1 MKSNEYIVKNEN
13 LKQTEITFSNIEV
26 IKDAIKE
33 FAYSNYT
40 GSDVSLNFFGE
51 IDNDFRVIVVIGNSD
66 DENIIF
72 NIELSQLDNQFSF
85 GIFDINPII
94 PRINNGHLLKFDQ
107 DKILHITL
115 EYISN
120 ERFNGGCFAK
130 GKLIGTNVNDLK
142 FIGISGDIKN
152 EAFINSLN
160 LDELIIS
167 LPELSETN
175 DFYITKFL

>member
-1 MKSNEYIVKNEN
+1 MKSNEYVVKNEN
-13 LKQTEITFSNIEV
+13 LKQTEIIFSNIEV
-26 IKDAIKE
+26 LKDAIKE
-33 FAYSNYT
+33 FAYSNYS
-40 GSDVSLNFFGE
+40 GIDVSLNFFGE
-51 IDNDFRVIVVIGNSD
+51 IGNDFRVVIIIGDSD

-85 GIFDINPII
+85 GIFDITKTISKI
-94 PRINNGHLLKFDQ
+94 KNGHLLKFDQ

-115 EYISN
+115 EYISD
-120 ERFNGGCFAK
+120 ERFNGGYFAK

-142 FIGISGDIKN
+142 FIGVSGDIKN
-152 EAFINSLN
+152 EALINSLN

>member
-1 MKSNEYIVKNEN
+1 MLKKYRIKQMKSNEYIVKNEN

-33 FAYSNYT
+33 FAYSNYR

-51 IDNDFRVIVVIGNSD
+51 IGNDFRVVIIIGDSD

-85 GIFDINPII
+85 GIFDITKTISKI
-94 PRINNGHLLKFDQ
+94 KNGHLLKFDQ

-115 EYISN
+115 EYISD
-120 ERFNGGCFAK
+120 ERFNGGYFAK

-142 FIGISGDIKN
+142 FIGVSGDIKN
-152 EAFINSLN
+152 
-160 LDELIIS
+160 
-167 LPELSETN
+167 
-175 DFYITKFL
+175 